1 MTYPFCFTNISQ
13 NDIVIISIA
22 AANEETCCQDLVY
35 KEVLMKLRRSLA
47 FCQAINPEGVRTLI
61 EGNVDCLVFD
71 LEDGVVV
78 TRKAENRKKTLD
90 MLRNWDCRGKEKIV
104 RINGP
109 GTPFYKLDMEEV
121 IRPGLPDAIRLPK
134 CETIE
139 YVREVSNDLAKI
151 ERDAGLTEN
160 TIEIIL
166 MIETAEGIMNTYK
179 LCTCSKRVTAVGI
192 GMEDL
197 TASMGILRRYDLNC
211 MDLLYARQKMILEG
225 KAAKVQV
232 IDSGIL
238 FHATQQYIYE
248 DSINGRY
255 MGFDGRSCSI
265 RYPDLIDSVN
275 RAFTPLES
283 EVEWAE
289 KVCDAYEKAVE
300 AGESDVYVDGK
311 FIDPPVVAKAQNI
324 LNLMEQ
330 IKARQ

>member
-1 MTYPFCFTNISQ
+1 
-13 NDIVIISIA
+13 
-22 AANEETCCQDLVY
+22 
-35 KEVLMKLRRSLA
+35 MKLRRSLA
-47 FCQAINPEGVRTLI
+47 FCQAINPEGVKKLI
-61 EGNVDCLVFD
+61 GGNVDCLVFD

-78 TRKAENRKKTLD
+78 TKKEENRKKTLEI
-90 MLRNWDCRGKEKIV
+90 LKNWDCRGKERIV

-109 GTPFYKLDMEEV
+109 GTPFYERDMEEV
-121 IRPGLPDAIRLPK
+121 IRPGLPDAVRLPK
-134 CETIE
+134 CESVE
-139 YVREVSNDLAKI
+139 YVKRVSDDLDKI
-151 ERDAGLTEN
+151 ERETGTPHN

-166 MIETAEGIMNTYK
+166 MIETAKGIMNTYS
-179 LCTCSKRVTAVGI
+179 LCTCSERVTAVGI

-248 DSINGRY
+248 DSVNGRY
-255 MGFDGRSCSI
+255 MGFDGRSCST
-265 RYPDLIDSVN
+265 RYPDLIDAVN

-289 KVCDAYEKAVE
+289 KVKRAYETAVE
-300 AGESDVYVDGK
+300 QGESDVYVDGK
-311 FIDPPVVAKAQNI
+311 FIDPPVVEKAKNI

-330 IKARQ
+330 ILARQ

>member
-1 MTYPFCFTNISQ
+1 
-13 NDIVIISIA
+13 
-22 AANEETCCQDLVY
+22 
-35 KEVLMKLRRSLA
+35 MKLRRSLA
-47 FCQAINPEGVRTLI
+47 FCQAINPEGVKKLI
-61 EGNVDCLVFD
+61 DGNVDCLVFD

-78 TRKAENRKKTLD
+78 TKKEENRKKTLEI
-90 MLRNWDCRGKEKIV
+90 LKNWDCRGKERIV
-104 RINGP
+104 RIIGP
-109 GTPFYKLDMEEV
+109 VTPFYERDMEEV
-121 IRPGLPDAIRLPK
+121 IRPGLPDAVRLPK
-134 CETIE
+134 CESVE
-139 YVREVSNDLAKI
+139 YVKKVSEDLDRI
-151 ERDAGLTEN
+151 ERETGTSRN

-166 MIETAEGIMNTYK
+166 MVETAKGIMNTYN
-179 LCTCSKRVTAVGI
+179 LCTCSERVTAVGI

-248 DSINGRY
+248 DSVNGRY

-265 RYPDLIDSVN
+265 RYPDLIDAVN

-289 KVCDAYEKAVE
+289 KVKRAYETAVE
-300 AGESDVYVDGK
+300 QGESDVYVDGK
-311 FIDPPVVAKAQNI
+311 FIDPPVVDKAKNI

-330 IKARQ
+330 ILARQ

>member
-1 MTYPFCFTNISQ
+1 
-13 NDIVIISIA
+13 
-22 AANEETCCQDLVY
+22 
-35 KEVLMKLRRSLA
+35 MKLRRSLA
-47 FCQAINPEGVRTLI
+47 FCQAINPEGVKKLI
-61 EGNVDCLVFD
+61 DGNVDCLVFD

-78 TRKAENRKKTLD
+78 TKKEENRKKTLEI
-90 MLRNWDCRGKEKIV
+90 LKNWDCRGKERIV

-109 GTPFYKLDMEEV
+109 GTPFYERDMEEV
-121 IRPGLPDAIRLPK
+121 IRPGLPDAVRLPK
-134 CETIE
+134 CESVE
-139 YVREVSNDLAKI
+139 YVKKVSEDLDRI
-151 ERDAGLTEN
+151 ERETGTSRN

-166 MIETAEGIMNTYK
+166 MVETAKGIMNTYN
-179 LCTCSKRVTAVGI
+179 LCTCSERVTAVGI

-248 DSINGRY
+248 DSVNGRY

-265 RYPDLIDSVN
+265 RYPDLIDAVN

-289 KVCDAYEKAVE
+289 KVKRAYETAVE
-300 AGESDVYVDGK
+300 QGESDVYVDGQ
-311 FIDPPVVAKAQNI
+311 FIDPPVVDKAKNI

-330 IKARQ
+330 ILARQ

>member
-1 MTYPFCFTNISQ
+1 
-13 NDIVIISIA
+13 
-22 AANEETCCQDLVY
+22 
-35 KEVLMKLRRSLA
+35 MKLRRSLA
-47 FCQAINPEGVRTLI
+47 FCQAINPEGVKKLI
-61 EGNVDCLVFD
+61 DGNVDCLVFD

-78 TRKAENRKKTLD
+78 TKKEENRKKTLEI
-90 MLRNWDCRGKEKIV
+90 LKNWDCRGKERIV

-109 GTPFYKLDMEEV
+109 GTPFYERDMEEV
-121 IRPGLPDAIRLPK
+121 IRPGLPDAVRLPK
-134 CETIE
+134 CESVE
-139 YVREVSNDLAKI
+139 YVKKVSEDLDRI
-151 ERDAGLTEN
+151 ERETGTSRN

-166 MIETAEGIMNTYK
+166 MVETAKGIMNTYN
-179 LCTCSKRVTAVGI
+179 LCTCSERVTAVGI

-248 DSINGRY
+248 DSVNGRY

-265 RYPDLIDSVN
+265 RSPDLIDAVN

-289 KVCDAYEKAVE
+289 KVKRAYETAVE
-300 AGESDVYVDGK
+300 QGESDVYVDGK
-311 FIDPPVVAKAQNI
+311 FIDPPVVDKAKNI

-330 IKARQ
+330 ILARQ